1 MIQPL
6 TTMEKTIFELA
17 KPYLLVMSNDLHT
30 QEVIRY
36 GFKLLIAEGGNRQ
49 IVIAAAI
56 LHDVGW
62 SQLPE
67 NISIKMRIHNG
78 DPEKIKIHEILGT
91 RIAAGILRKTAYDQ
105 TQVDEILEII
115 HGHDTRK
122 NALSLNDKIVKDADK
137 LSRYSRGFHNI
148 WHKWGINLNADK
160 HFAMLEQGV
169 KEWFF
174 LPSSRKMAK
183 KELGDRLEEFRTQ
196 DRLVSDIDPKN
207 WKTELP
213 N

>member
-1 MIQPL
+1 
-6 TTMEKTIFELA
+6 MEKTIFELA

-36 GFKLLIAEGGNRQ
+36 CFKLLTAEGGNRK

-67 NISIKMRIHNG
+67 NISTKMRIHNG

-91 RIAAGILRKTAYDQ
+91 RIADGILRETGHDQ
-105 TQVDEILEII
+105 TQIAEILEII
-115 HGHDTRK
+115 NGHDTRK

-137 LSRYSRGFHNI
+137 LSRYSKGFHNI
-148 WHKWGINLNADK
+148 WHKWGKRLNVDK
-160 HFAMLEQGV
+160 HFAVLEKGV

-174 LPSSRKMAK
+174 LPSSQKIAK
-183 KELGDRLEEFRTQ
+183 KELCDRLEEFRTQ
-196 DRLVSDIDPKN
+196 DCLVGD
-207 WKTELP
+207 
-213 N
+213 